1 MAQVENPGNLDRWR
15 NPAYRVP
22 TLLLIRCGLRMTDA
36 ARLAFNCIVQDQEG
50 APYLRYYNHKMKREA
65 LVPIDEQLHAEI
77 GRQQQRVQ
85 DRYPAAAPAVLFP
98 RPLKNAAGNMPLS
111 GSTYRQALCPWLER
125 CDIRDQHGQP
135 IHLTP
140 HQWRHTLVICT
151 AFTP

>member
-15 NPAYRVP
+15 NPAYRVL
-22 TLLLIRCGLRMTDA
+22 TLLLIRCGLRITDA

-77 GRQQQRVQ
+77 GRSSNGSRTATPPQRL
-85 DRYPAAAPAVLFP
+85 PSFP

-111 GSTYRQALCPWLER
+111 GSTYRQALRPWLER

-140 HQWRHTLVICT
+140 HQWRHTLG
-151 AFTP
+151 PG